1 MSESR
6 PITPSAVDLP
16 TAASWRNQDG
26 LRYGLLGLPLA
37 FCALPLY
44 VLMPNLYAQQWGVSL
59 AALGFLLMGVR
70 LFDALIDPWLGRL
83 CDGLYAQSARA
94 LFRIST
100 LACVALSIGFTAL
113 FSPMTHDADALL
125 WWAGAALMMTYTAY
139 SFLSLAY
146 HAWGAMLGGDANF
159 RSRVVAW
166 RESFGLVGVLLATV
180 TPTLAGITAMQVL
193 FVVTLWLGYAAW
205 RMSTRPNGLL
215 AVTARTSSDA
225 VAPTYNTSQ
234 DMRLPWKYADFRRL
248 LAVYLLNGIASAI
261 PATLVL
267 FFLQDRLE
275 ASVAMQSAALG
286 VYFLF
291 AALSMPLWLK
301 AVARWGLVR
310 VWLFGM
316 LLSIAVFAGAGLLGA
331 GDIAWFLLVCALS
344 GAALGSDLTV
354 PTAMLAGQIQT
365 HEPKQ
370 QTAGIYF
377 GWWNFAGKLNLALAA
392 GLALP
397 LLGLLGYVP
406 GARDAQASLLLTLA
420 YCLLPCLLK
429 AAAATLL
436 YFSFIK
442 AKPLTT
448 LLPAQPEAHH

>member
-1 MSESR
+1 MSDPK
-6 PITPSAVDLP
+6 PITQAADDAM
-16 TAASWRNQDG
+16 TAMPWHIQDG

-83 CDGLYAQSARA
+83 CDGLYAQSASA

-113 FSPMTHDADALL
+113 FSPMTHDANALL
-125 WWAGAALMMTYTAY
+125 WWAGAALVLTYTAY

-193 FVVTLWLGYAAW
+193 FVLTLWLGYAAW

-215 AVTARTSSDA
+215 AVTARASHTST
-225 VAPTYNTSQ
+225 APTRTSQ

-316 LLSIAVFAGAGLLGA
+316 LLSIAVFAGAGVLGA

-354 PTAMLAGQIQT
+354 PTAMLAGQIQARG
-365 HEPKQ
+365 PNQ

-420 YCLLPCLLK
+420 YCLLPCVLK

-442 AKPLTT
+442 AKPFTT
-448 LLPAQPEAHH
+448 LLPAQAEAPH

>member
-1 MSESR
+1 MSDPK
-6 PITPSAVDLP
+6 PITQAADDVM
-16 TAASWRNQDG
+16 TAMPWHIQDG

-59 AALGFLLMGVR
+59 AALGFLLMVVR

-83 CDGLYAQSARA
+83 CDGLYAQSASA

-113 FSPMTHDADALL
+113 FSPMTHDANALL
-125 WWAGAALMMTYTAY
+125 WWAGAALVLTYTAY

-215 AVTARTSSDA
+215 AVTARASHTA
-225 VAPTYNTSQ
+225 TAPTRTSQ

-275 ASVAMQSAALG
+275 ASVTMQSAALG

-316 LLSIAVFAGAGLLGA
+316 LLSIAVFAGAGVLGA

-354 PTAMLAGQIQT
+354 PTAMLAGQIQARG
-365 HEPKQ
+365 PNQ

-429 AAAATLL
+429 AAAAILL

-448 LLPAQPEAHH
+448 LLPAQPEADH

>member
-1 MSESR
+1 MSDPK
-6 PITPSAVDLP
+6 PITQAADDAM
-16 TAASWRNQDG
+16 TAMPWHIQDG

-83 CDGLYAQSARA
+83 CDGLYAQSASA

-113 FSPMTHDADALL
+113 FSPMTHDANALL
-125 WWAGAALMMTYTAY
+125 WWAGAALVLTYTAY

-205 RMSTRPNGLL
+205 RMSTHPNGLL
-215 AVTARTSSDA
+215 AVTAQATPTSSTTP
-225 VAPTYNTSQ
+225 VRTSQ

-316 LLSIAVFAGAGLLGA
+316 LLSIAVFAGAGALGA

-406 GARDAQASLLLTLA
+406 GSRDAQASLLLTLA

-448 LLPAQPEAHH
+448 LLPTQAEAPH

>member
-1 MSESR
+1 MSDPK
-6 PITPSAVDLP
+6 PITQAADDAM
-16 TAASWRNQDG
+16 TARPWLIQDG

-113 FSPMTHDADALL
+113 FSPMTHDANALL
-125 WWAGAALMMTYTAY
+125 WWAGAALVMTYTAY

-193 FVVTLWLGYAAW
+193 FVVTLWLGYVAW

-215 AVTARTSSDA
+215 AVTVQATPTSSETP
-225 VAPTYNTSQ
+225 VRTSQ

-316 LLSIAVFAGAGLLGA
+316 LLSIAVFAGAGALGA

-406 GARDAQASLLLTLA
+406 GARDTQASLLLTLA
-420 YCLLPCLLK
+420 YCLLPCVLK

-442 AKPLTT
+442 AKPFTT
-448 LLPAQPEAHH
+448 LLPAQAEAHH

>member
-1 MSESR
+1 MSDPK
-6 PITPSAVDLP
+6 PITQAADDVM
-16 TAASWRNQDG
+16 TAMPWHIQDG

-59 AALGFLLMGVR
+59 AALGFLLMVVR

-83 CDGLYAQSARA
+83 CDGLYAQSASA

-113 FSPMTHDADALL
+113 FSPMTHDANALL
-125 WWAGAALMMTYTAY
+125 WWAGAALVLTYTAY

-215 AVTARTSSDA
+215 AVTARASHTA
-225 VAPTYNTSQ
+225 TAPTRTSQ

-275 ASVAMQSAALG
+275 ASVTMQSAALG

-316 LLSIAVFAGAGLLGA
+316 LLSIAVFAGAGVLGA

-354 PTAMLAGQIQT
+354 PTAMLAGQIQARG
-365 HEPKQ
+365 PNQ

-429 AAAATLL
+429 AAAAILL

-448 LLPAQPEAHH
+448 LLPAQAEAHH

>member
-1 MSESR
+1 M
-6 PITPSAVDLP
+6 
-16 TAASWRNQDG
+16 
-26 LRYGLLGLPLA
+26 
-37 FCALPLY
+37 
-44 VLMPNLYAQQWGVSL
+44 
-59 AALGFLLMGVR
+59 
-70 LFDALIDPWLGRL
+70 
-83 CDGLYAQSARA
+83 
-94 LFRIST
+94 
-100 LACVALSIGFTAL
+100 GFTAL
-113 FSPMTHDADALL
+113 FSPMTHDANALL
-125 WWAGAALMMTYTAY
+125 WWAGAALVLTYTAY

-146 HAWGAMLGGDANF
+146 HAWGAMLGGDAKF
-159 RSRVVAW
+159 RSSVVAW
-166 RESFGLVGVLLATV
+166 RESFGLIGVLLATV

-193 FVVTLWLGYAAW
+193 FVVTLWLGFAAW
-205 RMSTRPNGLL
+205 RMSIRPNGLL
-215 AVTARTSSDA
+215 ADAAHATLTHPSTA
-225 VAPTYNTSQ
+225 VAPTHTSH

-275 ASVAMQSAALG
+275 ASVVMQSAALG

-301 AVARWGLVR
+301 AVAHWGLVR

-316 LLSIAVFAGAGLLGA
+316 LLSIAVFAGAGVLGA

-354 PTAMLAGQIQT
+354 PTAMLAGQIQA

-397 LLGLLGYVP
+397 LLGILGYTP

-442 AKPLTT
+442 AKPFTT
-448 LLPAQPEAHH
+448 LLPAQAEAQH

>member
-1 MSESR
+1 M
-6 PITPSAVDLP
+6 
-16 TAASWRNQDG
+16 
-26 LRYGLLGLPLA
+26 RYGLLGLPLA

-125 WWAGAALMMTYTAY
+125 WWAGAALVMTYTAY

-215 AVTARTSSDA
+215 AVTAQATPTSSTTP
-225 VAPTYNTSQ
+225 VRTSQ

-301 AVARWGLVR
+301 AVAHWGLVR

-316 LLSIAVFAGAGLLGA
+316 LLSIAVFAGAGALGA

-420 YCLLPCLLK
+420 YCLLPCVLK

-442 AKPLTT
+442 AKPFTT
-448 LLPAQPEAHH
+448 LLPAQAEAHH